1 MATFDAVRATDR
13 LRAAGAA
20 EPMAQAITE
29 TIGEAIEPLP
39 TPDQIVT
46 RSVLEA
52 VLEARLQAGLHA
64 QTRWIAMFGL
74 ALAAVII
81 AAVGG
86 LVAALV

>member
-1 MATFDAVRATDR
+1 M
-13 LRAAGAA
+13 
-20 EPMAQAITE
+20 
-29 TIGEAIEPLP
+29 
-39 TPDQIVT
+39 PDEIVT

-74 ALAAVII
+74 ALAAIII

>member
-29 TIGEAIEPLP
+29 TIGEAIAPLP
-39 TPDQIVT
+39 APDEIVT

-52 VLEARLQAGLHA
+52 VLEAKLHA
-64 QTRWIAMFGL
+64 QTRWLVMFGL
-74 ALAAVII
+74 ALAALII